1 MKTKEFKIVQ
11 TLSHVVCAL
20 FTVCALLPFL
30 LLIIGSFTSNSWAI
44 ANGFSFF
51 PKEVS
56 MEAYRYIGSKWGM
69 IGRGYLNTFLV
80 TAAGTAIGLAI
91 STLFAYGISQDGV
104 PGMKLISFLLVFT
117 MLFNGGLVS
126 TYYSYINFFH
136 IKDTIWALIVPNFL
150 MNAFNVI
157 LIRNYFKNSI
167 PPSLREAARIDGAG
181 EFRIFARIVVPLSK
195 PIMATVGLLIALT
208 YWNDWT
214 NGLYFLSQ
222 RGGSQ
227 YYTIQ
232 NILNNINENIQ
243 ALLQNAADA
252 SKIGAKVSDLPS
264 TTVRMAIAVVGI
276 IPIVVLYPFFQRY
289 FVKGITLGG
298 VKE

>member
-1 MKTKEFKIVQ
+1 MKTREYKLMQ
-11 TLSHVVCAL
+11 CLSHGVCIL
-20 FTVCALLPFL
+20 FTILAILPFWL
-30 LLIIGSFTSNSWAI
+30 LVTGSFTENSWAV

-51 PKEVS
+51 PKEWS
-56 MEAYRYIGSKWGM
+56 LEAYRYIMTKWDM
-69 IGRGYLNTFLV
+69 IGRGYFMTILV
-80 TAAGTAIGLAI
+80 TVLGVIIGVTV
-91 STLFAYGISQDGV
+91 STLFAYGIAQTDI
-104 PGMKLISFLLVFT
+104 PGMKIISFLLVFT

-126 TYYSYINFFH
+126 TYYSYVNFFH
-136 IKDTIWALIVPNFL
+136 IKDTIWALIIPNYL

-167 PPSLREAARIDGAG
+167 PPSLREAAKIDGAG
-181 EFRIFARIVVPLSK
+181 EFQVLWKIIIPLSK
-195 PIMATVGLLIALT
+195 PILATVGLLIGLT

-214 NGLYFLSQ
+214 NGLYYLSQ
-222 RGGSQ
+222 RNGSRL
-227 YYTIQ
+227 YTVQ
-232 NILNNINENIQ
+232 NILNNINENIN

-252 SKIGAKVSDLPS
+252 SKIGASVASLPS

-276 IPIVVLYPFFQRY
+276 LPVIIAYPFFQKY